1 MLRWNINKLN
11 MLYVFLFAITSS
23 INIQK
28 PDIFVDCIIYVFW
41 SKKKSRSTYDVCQVA
56 VSHSLSCHTLILLDR
71 RLKMVTMKDI
81 TFHSPKKRR
90 QKFDALKFKNLKK
103 LRGSS
108 NHQLFLW
115 LAVLARLCF
124 VVFAKI
130 KAIDH
135 LESDEFEFVQQPWWH
150 QKEKKSC
157 T

>member
-1 MLRWNINKLN
+1 MSFGVR
-11 MLYVFLFAITSS
+11 
-23 INIQK
+23 
-28 PDIFVDCIIYVFW
+28 
-41 SKKKSRSTYDVCQVA
+41 KKSRSTYDVCQVV
-56 VSHSLSCHTLILLDR
+56 VSHSLSCHTLTVDR

-135 LESDEFEFVQQPWWH
+135 LESDEFEFVQQP
-150 QKEKKSC
+150 
-157 T
+157 